1 MREICT
7 HSLLLL
13 LGLGRVARG
22 GRSTILLGGITRGLA
37 VRLGLADL
45 SRDGLAATASSPPLD
60 ALLLL
65 LLVLLVGRLGN
76 LDNHSAAI
84 ELLLVE
90 ELDGLLCSLRGG
102 ERDKAV
108 ARRPVAAA
116 HDDLSGQTGSGA

>member
-7 HSLLLL
+7 YSLLLL

-65 LLVLLVGRLGN
+65 LLVLLISGLGH
-76 LDNHSAAI
+76 LDDHGATV
-84 ELLLVE
+84 ELFLVE
-90 ELDGLLCSLRGG
+90 ELNSLLSSLRGRKG
-102 ERDKAV
+102 NESV
-108 ARRPVAAA
+108 ARGTVAAA
-116 HDDLSGQTGSGA
+116 HNDLSRETV